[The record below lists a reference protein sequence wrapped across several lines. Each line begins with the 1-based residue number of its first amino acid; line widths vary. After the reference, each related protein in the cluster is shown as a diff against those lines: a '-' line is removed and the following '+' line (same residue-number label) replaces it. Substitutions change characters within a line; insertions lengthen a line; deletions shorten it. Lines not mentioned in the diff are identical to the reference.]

1 VLLSAK
7 RLADEIRHGN
17 EGASNG
23 ITIVPAPNLAQLEQA
38 GEASVN
44 LRLGRWFVT
53 MRLSNETAVNTIY
66 EEDSNANKLSKQYF
80 VPFGANFILHPN
92 RFVLASTLEWVRLP
106 ATYAAFVVGKS
117 SLGRRGI
124 IIETAA
130 GVHPGFS
137 GCLTLE
143 IANVG
148 EIPVKLVAGMMIG
161 QLFVQGVEGGD
172 GGTQSSLAGQRK
184 PRLGQIREDPILKKL
199 MASRRLKAM
208 APNRNIAK

>member
-1 VLLSAK
+1 MIVAAK
-7 RLADEIRHGN
+7 KLAEEIRRGN
-17 EGASNG
+17 EADANG
-23 ITIVPAPNLAQLEQA
+23 IAIVPAPDLIQLEQS
-38 GEASVN
+38 GEASVS

-53 MRLSNETAVNTIY
+53 MRLSSETDVNTIY
-66 EEDSNANKLSKQYF
+66 EPTSNSDRLAKKYF
-80 VPFGANFILHPN
+80 VPFGNIFVLHPN

-106 ATYAAFVVGKS
+106 AMYAAFVVGKS
-117 SLGRRGI
+117 SLARRGI

-161 QLFVQGVEGGD
+161 QLFVQGVEGSA
-172 GGTQSSLAGQRK
+172 GGTQSSLAGQRQ
-184 PRLGQIREDPILKKL
+184 PRLGQIREDPILTKL
-199 MASRRLKAM
+199 LSSRR
-208 APNRNIAK
+208 

>member
-1 VLLSAK
+1 LLLSAK
-7 RLADEIRHGN
+7 KLAVEISRGN
-17 EGASNG
+17 AGEPDG
-23 ITIVPAPNLAQLEQA
+23 IAMVPSPDLFQLERT

-66 EEDSNANKLSKQYF
+66 ETNSSTNKLSKQYF
-80 VPFGANFILHPN
+80 VPFGTNFVLHPN
-92 RFVLASTLEWVRLP
+92 RFVLASTLEWIRLP
-106 ATYAAFVVGKS
+106 SACAAFVVGKS

-124 IIETAA
+124 IIETAS

-161 QLFVQGVEGGD
+161 QLFVQGVD
-172 GGTQSSLAGQRK
+172 GNTCATKSSLAGQRK
-184 PRLGQIREDPILKKL
+184 PRLGQIREDAILEKL
-199 MASRRLKAM
+199 IASKR
-208 APNRNIAK
+208 

>member
-1 VLLSAK
+1 MLLSAK
-7 RLADEIRHGN
+7 RLAEEIRRGN
-17 EGASNG
+17 ESDPNG
-23 ITIVPAPNLAQLEQA
+23 IAIVPAPDLTQLERI

-53 MRLSNETAVNTIY
+53 MRLSSETAVSTIY
-66 EEDSNANKLSKQYF
+66 EADSNASKLSKQYF
-80 VPFGANFILHPN
+80 VPFGGNFVLHPN
-92 RFVLASTLEWVRLP
+92 RFVLASTLEWIRLP
-106 ATYAAFVVGKS
+106 STYAAFVVGKS

-161 QLFVQGVEGGD
+161 QLFVQGVEGD
-172 GGTQSSLAGQRK
+172 ASSTQSSLAGQRK

-199 MASRRLKAM
+199 MTTKR
-208 APNRNIAK
+208 